1 MPRKFLAF
9 DIETAKDVPGAD
21 FNWKPHRPLGICC
34 AAALR
39 CDAREANLWYGKKAD
54 GTPAKQISR
63 AEATEVVL
71 ELARL
76 VAEGYTLLTWN
87 GLGFDLDILAEESA
101 SPGECK
107 DLALNHVDAM
117 FHVFCQLGYPVGL
130 EKAAQAL
137 RIPGKPPGMSGVLAP
152 QLWEQGRRQ
161 EVLQYVA
168 QDVRIALQV
177 AQKSEERRR
186 FEWITRKGTV
196 GSMNLP
202 RGWLSVCEALKL
214 PLPDSSWMT
223 RPIPRNE
230 FTKWISI

>member
-1 MPRKFLAF
+1 MPRKYLAF

-39 CDAREANLWYGKKAD
+39 DGASEAILWYGKNAD
-54 GTPAKQISR
+54 GTPAR
-63 AEATEVVL
+63 RMARTEAEEVVQ

-101 SPGECK
+101 LLRQCK
-107 DLALNHVDAM
+107 EMALNHVDAM

-152 QLWEQGRRQ
+152 QLWGQGRHQ

-168 QDVRIALQV
+168 QDVRMALQV
-177 AQKSEERRR
+177 ALKSEERKR
-186 FEWITRKGTV
+186 FEWITRKGT
-196 GSMNLP
+196 SSSIELAQ
-202 RGWLSVCEALKL
+202 GWLTVGEAAKL
-214 PLPDSSWMT
+214 PLPDTSWMA
-223 RPIPRNE
+223 RPIRRSE
-230 FTKWISI
+230 FTGWVGI